1 VVGCDEDRPFVWIVR
16 RYCNCQFQV
25 TPEAAFIV
33 KVTVFAEPVAGT
45 LPVPVQP
52 VAMYCIPVPA
62 ETGDG
67 TDSVI
72 DVVALNHPLDGVGL
86 PWEEVTVRKYW

>member
-72 DVVALNHPLDGVGL
+72 DVVALNHPLEGVGL
-86 PWEEVTVRKYW
+86 P

>member
-1 VVGCDEDRPFVWIVR
+1 MVGCDEDRPFVWIVR

-33 KVTVFAEPVAGT
+33 KVTV
-45 LPVPVQP
+45 L
-52 VAMYCIPVPA
+52 
-62 ETGDG
+62 TGDV